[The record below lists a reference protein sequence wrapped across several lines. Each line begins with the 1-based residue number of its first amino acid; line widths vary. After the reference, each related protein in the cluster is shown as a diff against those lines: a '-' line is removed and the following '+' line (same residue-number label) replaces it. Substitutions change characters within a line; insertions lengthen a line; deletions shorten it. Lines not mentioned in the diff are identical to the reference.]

1 MMAIQYTVKLMDN
14 LGVKTFSLARS
25 DGLIKIANVLHSKG
39 LRGLTGPLALWA
51 LQGYQQF

>member
-1 MMAIQYTVKLMDN
+1 MAIQYTVKLMDN
-14 LGVKTFSLARS
+14 LGVTTFSLARS